1 MKPAKKI
8 PKDSAQ
14 PLYLVSQETRE
25 SILVPPSWK
34 KLVLYVFEEKLS
46 SKSKPIQYV
55 VGYDSLIEN
64 PSPTNLFYE
73 GLYET
78 EFGGRRRIKSEEE
91 YLFVFTEKNKFKS
104 LHFSQKTLEKWTLI
118 RTISDKDE
126 INSLLA

>member
-1 MKPAKKI
+1 MKIAKKI

-25 SILVPPSWK
+25 AKFVPPSWK

-46 SKSKPIQYV
+46 SKSKPTQYI

-64 PSPTNLFYE
+64 PTPLNLFYE

-78 EFGGRRRIKSEEE
+78 EFSGRRRIKSDEE

-104 LHFSQKTLEKWTLI
+104 LHFSQNTLQKWTLT
-118 RTISDKDE
+118 RVISDKDE
-126 INSLLA
+126 ISSILN